1 MIDPHPSDVHCRPAT
16 VSGSGELT
24 HLSRQVAQLQEHIAH
39 LMQQGLPLHDGGD
52 ANQSTYQLILQL
64 REANQNLLLASFGA
78 QDRQQAAEAANRA
91 KEDFLALLAHEL
103 RTPLAPIAMATAL
116 LGKVRGGDAQLERIY
131 DVLGRQTGLLTR
143 LVDDLLDASRMTSG
157 KLTLQRR
164 VVALAEVLNSAIETV
179 QPMLSQSE
187 QLLVVDAPTMSMLM
201 EVDPPRIAQALSNLL
216 HNAAKFSPRNSTIT
230 LSVRLSEHAVTL
242 TVSDHGIGI
251 APEIQPLIFDL
262 FAQSSRALNR
272 QHGGLG
278 IGLSLTRSI
287 VELHGGT
294 VAAVSDGVGSG
305 SQFVL
310 ALPYT
315 PGLVP
320 DIDPVTTRGA
330 RQVARILI
338 IEDNRDTNQT
348 LASFLALE
356 GYSVQAATSSAEGLR
371 LAQASRFELI
381 ICDIGLPGTDGYDV
395 VTHLRHALQP
405 VPCFIALTGYNQLEH
420 RIRAIEAGF
429 DHYLVKPVA
438 IHTLLDVIAMAVSS
452 R

>member
-262 FAQSSRALNR
+262 FAQSSRVLNR